1 MTLTKRF
8 SDVSLFQKERTYSLL
23 PIRFTPLDDERF
35 VITNMA
41 SEFMVVKKDEL
52 VQIVENPNDV
62 NEELKKRLLTKSMIY
77 EEGDELPIK
86 LTGLKYKTKISRLK
100 DFTSLH
106 MIVATLRC
114 DYTCNYCQVSRQNLS
129 ADSNQFDMSIETAEK
144 ALDFIFKSPSKFIKI
159 EFQGGESLLN
169 FSLIRYV
176 VERAEI
182 ISREKRRSIQ
192 YVIATNLSPINQE
205 ILDFCQ
211 KYSVYISTSLD
222 GPKEL
227 HDKNRPKPE
236 RNGYDLTISG
246 INKVKS
252 TLGVDYISALMTS
265 TSRSLDFY
273 KEIVDEYI
281 KNDLHAIFIRPLSP
295 FGFAVTKGH
304 IYKYDTDAWLDFFK
318 LTLSY
323 IIEINKQGYRLIE
336 QYSSIILTKMLTPKD
351 LGYVDL
357 QSPSGAMISGIIY
370 NYDGDIYA
378 SDEARMQ
385 AEVGHKEFRLG
396 NLHTSSYEEVIGG
409 DFILD
414 ALDRSIAISVPKCS
428 TCAFLP
434 YCGSDPVYH
443 LATQNDLVGNKQ
455 LSGFCKKNMGIFKHL
470 ISLLEDGDEDTKKI
484 LKSWVRT

>member
-1 MTLTKRF
+1 MALTKRF
-8 SDVSLFQKERTYSLL
+8 SEIVEFEKSRDYSLL
-23 PIRFTPLDDERF
+23 PIRFTALDDERV

-41 SEFMVVKKDEL
+41 SEFVVIKSDEL
-52 VQIVENPNDV
+52 VQLVDDPNKL
-62 NEELKKRLLTKSMIY
+62 EASLKKILLSKHIIY
-77 EEGDELPIK
+77 EVGDELAIK
-86 LTGLKYKTKISRLK
+86 LTALKYKTKISRLK
-100 DFTSLH
+100 EFTSLH
-106 MIVATLRC
+106 MIVSTLRC

-129 ADSNQFDMSIETAEK
+129 ADSNQFDMSIETAER
-144 ALDFIFKSPSKFIKI
+144 ALDFIFKSPAKYLKI

-169 FSLIRYV
+169 FSLIKHV
-176 VERAEI
+176 VQRAES
-182 ISREKRRSIQ
+182 ISKEQDRFVQ

-205 ILDFCQ
+205 ILDFCK
-211 KYSVYISTSLD
+211 KYRIFISTSLD

-236 RNGYDLTISG
+236 RDGYDLTILG
-246 INKVKS
+246 MEKVKS
-252 TLGVDYISALMTS
+252 SLGVEYISALMTS
-265 TSRSLDFY
+265 TNRSLDFH

-281 KNDLHAIFIRPLSP
+281 KNDLHAIFVRPLSP

-304 IYKYDTDAWLDFFK
+304 VNKYDTARWLDFFK
-318 LTLSY
+318 VTLDY
-323 IIEINKQGYRLIE
+323 IIEINKKGYSLVE
-336 QYSSIILTKMLTPKD
+336 QYSSIILTKMLTSKD

-385 AEVGHKEFRLG
+385 AELGYKEFRLG

-409 DFILD
+409 DYILNS
-414 ALDRSIAISVPKCS
+414 LEKSMAISVPKCS

-443 LATQNDLVGNKQ
+443 LATQNDVVGNKQ

-470 ISLLEDGDEDTKKI
+470 ITLLESGDEETIKV